1 MNVNVLSVSEK
12 EGMAKDALGVIS
24 SGLMEAIHV
33 ELANEAVDLVV
44 AEIARENNL
53 LELVDILDD
62 ELNP

>member
-1 MNVNVLSVSEK
+1 MNVNVLSVSEE

-44 AEIARENNL
+44 AEIAGKNNL